1 MLRFVSFEKF
11 NQIFVEKKFKILTRL
26 DRFYAQCYKKILE
39 LEPENVQGLHNLCV
53 VYVERGNLIEAENC
67 LKRVHILAPDEDY
80 IIRHL
85 QIVQTRIGKSKVQTN
100 SSNVSK
106 SL

>member
-1 MLRFVSFEKF
+1 MNKLRNELKF
-11 NQIFVEKKFKILTRL
+11 FLLFVE
-26 DRFYAQCYKKILE
+26 QCYRKILE

-80 IIRHL
+80 IVKHL
-85 QIVQTRIGKSKVQTN
+85 QIVQSRINKNKLATN
-100 SSNVSK
+100 STAVRIISCICTI
-106 SL
+106 LF